1 MDTTMED
8 WMQGLVRRLRYCRA
22 SRPIEQQIAAIT
34 WQKETVSSNAAYLC
48 GREMAEWCACNCEIQ
63 RGEGRWNGYRV
74 CIVAT
79 KRTTLFCIVERART
93 VRNSFFF
100 MQRR

>member
-1 MDTTMED
+1 
-8 WMQGLVRRLRYCRA
+8 MQGLVRRLRYCRA

-74 CIVAT
+74 CIVVSTVSLVDAC
-79 KRTTLFCIVERART
+79 LFVH
-93 VRNSFFF
+93 SGLGLLL
-100 MQRR
+100 